1 MKKTI
6 NITNDEVTDLTY
18 IHTLINNTSMVS
30 LKKNHYRPNSL
41 LHHAQINY

>member
-6 NITNDEVTDLTY
+6 NITNDEVTNRTY

-30 LKKNHYRPNSL
+30 FKKNQAKFIAASCIAEL
-41 LHHAQINY
+41 LK